1 MTQSMYALLSQMD
14 SVIKDPRILGFEPTF
29 QRLERVVNQPR
40 NDSSFPPHNIVY
52 SKNNESFKVEM
63 ALAGY
68 TEDDFSIT
76 LQDQVLT
83 IETYE
88 ELETSKNDEANYI
101 HQGIAQRK
109 FRKQF
114 TLGEFLVV
122 EGADFT
128 NGLLTIT
135 INKEL
140 PEEKKPKTI
149 KINGKKTKK
158 SSLLKG

>member
-1 MTQSMYALLSQMD
+1 MTQAMYALLSQMD
-14 SVIKDPRILGFEPTF
+14 SIIKDPRILGFEPTF

-40 NDSSFPPHNIVY
+40 NDSFPPHNIVY
-52 SKNNESFKVEM
+52 SKDNESFKVEL

-68 TEDDFSIT
+68 AEDDIKIT

-83 IETYE
+83 VETD
-88 ELETSKNDEANYI
+88 ELEKTETEYI

-109 FRKQF
+109 FKKTF
-114 TLGEFLVV
+114 TLGEYLVV
-122 EGADFT
+122 EGAEFV

-149 KINGKKTKK
+149 EINGKKTKK

>member
-1 MTQSMYALLSQMD
+1 M
-14 SVIKDPRILGFEPTF
+14 
-29 QRLERVVNQPR
+29 
-40 NDSSFPPHNIVY
+40 Y
-52 SKNNESFKVEM
+52 SKNNESFKVEI

-68 TEDDFSIT
+68 AEDDIKVT

-83 IETYE
+83 IETD

-114 TLGEFLVV
+114 TLGEYLVV
-122 EGADFT
+122 EGAEFI
-128 NGLLTIT
+128 NGLLTVT

-149 KINGKKTKK
+149 EINGKKTKK

>member
-1 MTQSMYALLSQMD
+1 MTQSMFALLSQMD
-14 SVIKDPRILGFEPTF
+14 SIIKDPRILGFEPTF

-40 NDSSFPPHNIVY
+40 NDSFPPHNIVY

-83 IETYE
+83 VETYE
-88 ELETSKNDEANYI
+88 KLETSKNDEANYI

-149 KINGKKTKK
+149 KINSKKTKK
-158 SSLLKG
+158 SALLKG

>member
-1 MTQSMYALLSQMD
+1 MTINHILAQFDALTN
-14 SVIKDPRILGFEPTF
+14 DPRILGFEPTF

-40 NDSSFPPHNIVY
+40 NDSFPPHNIVY
-52 SKNNESFKVEM
+52 SKDTESFKVEL

-68 TEDDFSIT
+68 AKEDINIT
-76 LQDQVLT
+76 LQEQVLT
-83 IETYE
+83 VETK
-88 ELETSKNDEANYI
+88 ELETSKNDVANYI

-109 FRKQF
+109 FRKTF

-149 KINGKKTKK
+149 KINSKKTKK

>member
-1 MTQSMYALLSQMD
+1 MTINHILAQFDALTN
-14 SVIKDPRILGFEPTF
+14 DPRLLGFQPMF
-29 QRLERVVNQPR
+29 ERVERQVNQPR
-40 NDSSFPPHNIVY
+40 NDSFPPHNIVY
-52 SKNNESFKVEM
+52 SNDKESFKVEM

-68 TEDDFSIT
+68 AEDDFSIT

-88 ELETSKNDEANYI
+88 ELEQPDETYV
-101 HQGIAQRK
+101 HQGIARRK

-114 TLGEFLVV
+114 TLGEYLVV
-122 EGADFT
+122 EGATFV
-128 NGLLTIT
+128 NGMLTIT

-149 KINGKKTKK
+149 AINGKKTKE
-158 SSLLKG
+158 SSLLTE

>member
-1 MTQSMYALLSQMD
+1 MTINHILAQFDALTN
-14 SVIKDPRILGFEPTF
+14 DPRILGFEPTF

-40 NDSSFPPHNIVY
+40 NDSFPPHNIVY
-52 SKNNESFKVEM
+52 SKNNESFKVEI

-68 TEDDFSIT
+68 AEDDIKVT

-83 IETYE
+83 IETD
-88 ELETSKNDEANYI
+88 ELETSKNDETNYI

-149 KINGKKTKK
+149 EINSKKTKK
-158 SSLLKG
+158 KSLLTE

>member
-1 MTQSMYALLSQMD
+1 MTINHILAQFDALTN
-14 SVIKDPRILGFEPTF
+14 DPRILGFEPTF

-40 NDSSFPPHNIVY
+40 NDSFPPHNIVY
-52 SKNNESFKVEM
+52 SKDTESFKVEL

-68 TEDDFSIT
+68 AKEDINIT
-76 LQDQVLT
+76 LQEQVLT
-83 IETYE
+83 VETK

-122 EGADFT
+122 EGTDFT

-149 KINGKKTKK
+149 EINSKKTKK
-158 SSLLKG
+158 KSLLTE

>member
-1 MTQSMYALLSQMD
+1 MYALLSQMD

-40 NDSSFPPHNIVY
+40 NDSFPLHNIVY
-52 SKNNESFKVEM
+52 SKNNESFKVEI

-68 TEDDFSIT
+68 AEDDIKVT

-83 IETYE
+83 IETD
-88 ELETSKNDEANYI
+88 ELETSKNDETNYI

-149 KINGKKTKK
+149 EINGKKTKK

>member
-1 MTQSMYALLSQMD
+1 MTINHILAQFDALTN
-14 SVIKDPRILGFEPTF
+14 DPRILGFEPTF

-40 NDSSFPPHNIVY
+40 NDSFPPHNIVY
-52 SKNNESFKVEM
+52 SKDTESFKVEL

-68 TEDDFSIT
+68 AKEDINIT

-149 KINGKKTKK
+149 KINSKKTKK